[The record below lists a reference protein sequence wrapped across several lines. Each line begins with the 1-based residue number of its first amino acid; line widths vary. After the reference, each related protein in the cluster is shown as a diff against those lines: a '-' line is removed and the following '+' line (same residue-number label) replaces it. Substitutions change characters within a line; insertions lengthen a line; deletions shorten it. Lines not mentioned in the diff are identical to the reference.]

1 MSVQTEINRIK
12 ANISAAYT
20 TASNMGATMPSSQN
34 SASLADTI
42 STIPSGGWPDTITPG
57 DMPLLISANKV
68 KVVSG
73 AVGTYDTKISLTVP
87 RAGTYRI
94 KYIFSGDRNGSSNV
108 AQLRVNGTTKHSTV
122 CSGATTQVTGSVDLA
137 LAAGDVLKMYYSGQF
152 TTAGFYAGPIIAC
165 IAFEGYEDFIS

>member
-1 MSVQTEINRIK
+1 MSVQTEINRLS
-12 ANISAAYT
+12 SAKTAIASAITAKGVSVPST
-20 TASNMGATMPSSQN
+20 TKIDGMAALIEG
-34 SASLADTI
+34 
-42 STIPSGGWPDTITPG
+42 IPTGGWPDTITPG

-73 AVGTYDTKISLTVP
+73 AVGTYDTKISLTIP